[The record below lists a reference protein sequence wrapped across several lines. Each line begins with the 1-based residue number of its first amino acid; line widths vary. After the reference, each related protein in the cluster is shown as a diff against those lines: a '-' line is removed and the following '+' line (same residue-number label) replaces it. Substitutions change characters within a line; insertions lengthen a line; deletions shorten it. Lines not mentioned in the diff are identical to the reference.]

1 MIKSS
6 KGTISVFL
14 ALILLPIYS
23 FALVSMDIAKIFV
36 ANNHLNMA
44 NEIASY
50 SVESSFN
57 DKLYEKYGIFGIDKD
72 KEFINQYVNY
82 LLKENIEKEESDIY
96 HAMVDDSNVNIENS
110 DLLIANDNLES
121 QILEYMKLVGPYKIT
136 NGVLNLFNISMSS
149 RQYTEI
155 LNNKMD
161 YEEEYSKA
169 VKSIDNL
176 VNNFILYDN
185 NFSNINN
192 DVSNLNTNLENLRKN
207 TKDIKTKFSKIET
220 KTLDKD
226 MDINKINEKSKML
239 LDKKHE
245 DIIIKIYKLTNTDKK
260 HTENN
265 EFIELI
271 KKNKD
276 FLEEIYTYSKLWNID
291 DKLIVDDK
299 DFDISIALDKIVKYN
314 SEIVK
319 TYDKQISIA
328 ISEYNSNNNSLKEK
342 LKTFE
347 ITYKNII
354 SELENFSNSS
364 VELQEKLDKWGESIK
379 SMEQSDIKNN
389 FNSEYKSTKISFTKE
404 NIDKLLE
411 KLKNNEKTL
420 HDINEELDRN
430 TDIFKIDPLKYNS
443 DNDKKFNL
451 NNLGKLPSLNNFKI
465 YKFAMERNKS
475 DTIEHS
481 QKKVAKENKKNIE
494 KFSEKAKKDSIEKS
508 KGSIYDYID
517 KENIDKI
524 SEISNEKSPLFD
536 NNTDIKN
543 YKKIINFSSEIIPSN
558 DTNIIDNLYLSQYI
572 IDKFYN
578 KLSKNEEFGSQI
590 EYILFGKDDL
600 SKNNNTVNNY
610 IFGLRFLLNSL
621 YAFTNTNLKLEAN
634 AIAISIAGWTGFA
647 VPLIRTLVLS
657 AMSFGESVIDLETI
671 NDDKAIETFKNKASW
686 KVSVTSLPS
695 ILGKKAKEIV
705 DTGLDNIYDS
715 IINYSNEGIDVLEKN
730 VDEFT
735 HQTIDGISQ
744 SIISEIVSPV
754 QNVMFNNINQ
764 EGANLKQEIEET
776 LNEVNSNIQN
786 EKGELYSI
794 KSNMFNF
801 VKENI
806 MSNIDNFKQINLE
819 EYFGKLSKNIEDKV
833 KGVTSKYSNILKD
846 KINSSISKNKIK
858 QKELFNKYV
867 DDYLDKLGL
876 NKKITNMGST
886 SGLSFK
892 YKDYLTLV
900 TLFRLMSGNKSKIM
914 ERLAIVIDYEMKKE
928 FSEFDITKVFVSFTI
943 DSKLRINT
951 VLLNKYIF
959 KDSVENTII
968 GGY

>member
-1 MIKSS
+1 
-6 KGTISVFL
+6 
-14 ALILLPIYS
+14 
-23 FALVSMDIAKIFV
+23 
-36 ANNHLNMA
+36 
-44 NEIASY
+44 
-50 SVESSFN
+50 
-57 DKLYEKYGIFGIDKD
+57 
-72 KEFINQYVNY
+72 
-82 LLKENIEKEESDIY
+82 
-96 HAMVDDSNVNIENS
+96 
-110 DLLIANDNLES
+110 
-121 QILEYMKLVGPYKIT
+121 
-136 NGVLNLFNISMSS
+136 
-149 RQYTEI
+149 
-155 LNNKMD
+155 
-161 YEEEYSKA
+161 
-169 VKSIDNL
+169 
-176 VNNFILYDN
+176 
-185 NFSNINN
+185 
-192 DVSNLNTNLENLRKN
+192 
-207 TKDIKTKFSKIET
+207 
-220 KTLDKD
+220 
-226 MDINKINEKSKML
+226 
-239 LDKKHE
+239 
-245 DIIIKIYKLTNTDKK
+245 
-260 HTENN
+260 
-265 EFIELI
+265 
-271 KKNKD
+271 
-276 FLEEIYTYSKLWNID
+276 
-291 DKLIVDDK
+291 
-299 DFDISIALDKIVKYN
+299 
-314 SEIVK
+314 
-319 TYDKQISIA
+319 
-328 ISEYNSNNNSLKEK
+328 
-342 LKTFE
+342 
-347 ITYKNII
+347 
-354 SELENFSNSS
+354 
-364 VELQEKLDKWGESIK
+364 
-379 SMEQSDIKNN
+379 
-389 FNSEYKSTKISFTKE
+389 
-404 NIDKLLE
+404 
-411 KLKNNEKTL
+411 
-420 HDINEELDRN
+420 
-430 TDIFKIDPLKYNS
+430 
-443 DNDKKFNL
+443 
-451 NNLGKLPSLNNFKI
+451 
-465 YKFAMERNKS
+465 
-475 DTIEHS
+475 
-481 QKKVAKENKKNIE
+481 
-494 KFSEKAKKDSIEKS
+494 
-508 KGSIYDYID
+508 
-517 KENIDKI
+517 
-524 SEISNEKSPLFD
+524 
-536 NNTDIKN
+536 
-543 YKKIINFSSEIIPSN
+543 
-558 DTNIIDNLYLSQYI
+558 LYLSQYI

-610 IFGLRFLLNSL
+610 IFGIRFLLNSL

-657 AMSFGESVIDLETI
+657 TMSFGESVIDLETI

-754 QNVMFNNINQ
+754 QNVIFNNINQ
-764 EGANLKQEIEET
+764 EGTNLKQEIEET

-806 MSNIDNFKQINLE
+806 MTNIDNFKQINLE
-819 EYFGKLSKNIEDKV
+819 EYFGKLSKKIEDKV
-833 KGVTSKYSNILKD
+833 KGVTSKYSNVLKD

>member
-192 DVSNLNTNLENLRKN
+192 DVSNLNTNLESLRKN
-207 TKDIKTKFSKIET
+207 TKDIKTNFSKIET

-245 DIIIKIYKLTNTDKK
+245 DIIIKIYKLTNIDKK
-260 HTENN
+260 NIENN

-299 DFDISIALDKIVKYN
+299 DFDVSIALDKIVKYN

-319 TYDKQISIA
+319 TYDKQINTA

-354 SELENFSNSS
+354 SELENLSNSS

-379 SMEQSDIKNN
+379 SIEQSDIKNN

-420 HDINEELDRN
+420 QDINEELDRN

-443 DNDKKFNL
+443 DNSKKFNL
-451 NNLGKLPSLNNFKI
+451 NNIGKLPSLNNFKI

-481 QKKVAKENKKNIE
+481 QKKAAKENKKNIE
-494 KFSEKAKKDSIEKS
+494 KFSEKAKRDSIEKS

-543 YKKIINFSSEIIPSN
+543 YKKIISFSSEIIPSN
-558 DTNIIDNLYLSQYI
+558 DTNLIDNLYLSQYI

-578 KLSKNEEFGSQI
+578 KLSKKEEFGSQI

-610 IFGLRFLLNSL
+610 IFGIRFLLNSL

-634 AIAISIAGWTGFA
+634 AIAFSIAGWTGFA
-647 VPLIRTLVLS
+647 FPLIRTLVLS

-671 NDDKAIETFKNKASW
+671 NDDKAIETFKNKTSW

-754 QNVMFNNINQ
+754 QNVIFNNINQ
-764 EGANLKQEIEET
+764 EGDNLKQEIEET
-776 LNEVNSNIQN
+776 LNEVNSNMQN

-833 KGVTSKYSNILKD
+833 KGVTSKYSNVLKD

-876 NKKITNMGST
+876 NKKITNKGST